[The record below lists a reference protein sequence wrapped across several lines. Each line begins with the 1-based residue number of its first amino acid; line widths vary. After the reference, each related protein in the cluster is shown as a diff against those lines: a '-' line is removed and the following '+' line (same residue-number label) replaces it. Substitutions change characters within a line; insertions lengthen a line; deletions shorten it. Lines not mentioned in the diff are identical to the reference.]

1 MKYTLTAL
9 ISFLIASLIYGN
21 LTVDENT
28 IHAVMLTLFVLLAVT
43 TFTDNNKGEKLQ

>member
-9 ISFLIASLIYGN
+9 ITFLIASLIYGN

-43 TFTDNNKGEKLQ
+43 VFTDDKGEKLQ

>member
-9 ISFLIASLIYGN
+9 ITFLIASLIYGN

-28 IHAVMLTLFVLLAVT
+28 IHAVMLTLFVLLVAT
-43 TFTDNNKGEKLQ
+43 TFTDYKGEKLQ